1 MSPTLAPEAVLP
13 RLLGSPAIHW
23 REKILLVLLS
33 LHLGFL
39 PWALGAMHLWS
50 QQLSVTMAGVAF
62 LWAVVLNPPSTTI
75 IPKIPAWRKLVR
87 SPAVWIGLALL
98 GYIATQAL
106 NPAYRYFD
114 LAGEIWLLPLE
125 HISWL
130 PSGMETPLE
139 QMSPFRHLIIFGS
152 AFLTLVTILL
162 FIERP
167 KSVHILLGALTL
179 NGVALAIL
187 TFAQFFTGAEEI
199 FWKIPSESPGI
210 YSSFVYRNHAASYLN
225 LLLTLSLG
233 LYFHFRERSW
243 KTNDGAADKS
253 PIFFFTSTILF
264 TTVLFSGSRGG
275 IIVASLI
282 LLLAIGYTLIQA
294 WRWSR
299 LREGS
304 VISSVMLGLLILFA
318 SVFTAIIGPERI
330 IERFKL
336 FAEEDGG
343 GSVRHRTTAAKATFD
358 MFQDRP
364 LWGWG
369 AGSFE
374 YAFPS
379 YQENYPEI
387 HYREFR
393 NGRRIYMV
401 WDYAHNDWVQYPAE
415 YGLAGMG
422 IFFTGMMAWLIG
434 LYRFRAWRQ
443 PIPIWLAAGIFLTLA
458 HGLGDFV
465 LQNPATIITA
475 AAAVA
480 LSLRS
485 SWLET
490 GRRRAR
496 REHRVPDDHGL
507 ELGSAR

>member
-1 MSPTLAPEAVLP
+1 MP
-13 RLLGSPAIHW
+13 
-23 REKILLVLLS
+23 
-33 LHLGFL
+33 
-39 PWALGAMHLWS
+39 LWS
-50 QQLSVTMAGVAF
+50 QQVSLALAGVGF
-62 LWAVVLNPPSTTI
+62 LWAVFFNPPSTITV
-75 IPKIPAWRKLVR
+75 PNVSAWRKLLR

-98 GYIATQAL
+98 GYITIQAL
-106 NPAYRYFD
+106 NPAYRSLDF
-114 LAGEIWLLPLE
+114 AGDIWLLPVD
-125 HISWL
+125 HITWL
-130 PSGMETPLE
+130 PSGMETPLA
-139 QMSPFRHLIIFGS
+139 QMNPFRHLMIFGS
-152 AFLTLVTILL
+152 AFLTLITILL

-167 KSVHILLGALTL
+167 KSVRILLGALAL

-187 TFAQFFTGAEEI
+187 TFAQFFTGAEQI
-199 FWKIPSESPGI
+199 FWKIPSESSGI
-210 YSSFVYRNHAASYLN
+210 YSSFIYRNHAASYLN

-233 LYFHFRERSW
+233 LYFHFRERAW

-275 IIVASLI
+275 IIVATLI
-282 LLLAIGYTLIQA
+282 FLLSIGYTLLQA
-294 WRWSR
+294 WRWGR

-304 VISSVMLGLLILFA
+304 AISSVMLGLLILFA
-318 SVFTAIIGPERI
+318 SVFTVIIGPERI

-336 FAEEDGG
+336 FAQEDGG
-343 GSVRHRTTAAKATFD
+343 GSVRHRATAARATLD

-374 YAFPS
+374 YAFPA

-387 HYREFR
+387 HFLERGR
-393 NGRRIYMV
+393 GRRVYMI

-415 YGLAGMG
+415 YGVAGMG
-422 IFFTGMMAWLIG
+422 IFFTGMVAWLVG
-434 LYRFRAWRQ
+434 LYRFRALRQ
-443 PIPIWLAAGIFLTLA
+443 PIPIWLVAGIFLTLA
-458 HGLGDFV
+458 HAFGDFV

-475 AAAVA
+475 AAAVG

-490 GRRRAR
+490 GRRRPR
-496 REHRVPDDHGL
+496 RDHRLAPIDPPSI
-507 ELGSAR
+507 GSPEV